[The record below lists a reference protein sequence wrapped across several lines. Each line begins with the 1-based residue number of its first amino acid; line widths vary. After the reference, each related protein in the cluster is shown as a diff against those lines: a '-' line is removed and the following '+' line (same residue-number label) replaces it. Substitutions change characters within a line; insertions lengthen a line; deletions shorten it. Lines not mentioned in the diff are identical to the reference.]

1 MMHAALASL
10 ETGRT
15 VPAQLCRCCALGGQ
29 TSPAQLYQSCCTSST
44 LPVLRPRRPTAVVA
58 SPPGVQEQ
66 LLLLPTK
73 GFDQKQSTVD
83 PWPACRSSY
92 CSFKRRHLI
101 RNNRL

>member
-58 SPPGVQEQ
+58 SPPV
-66 LLLLPTK
+66 
-73 GFDQKQSTVD
+73 
-83 PWPACRSSY
+83 CRSSY
-92 CSFKRRHLI
+92 CSFQRRDLI